1 MAGSSELE
9 LPPESA
15 EDLYENAPCGYMSTL
30 PGGLVV
36 RANRTFFHWTGYRAD
51 EVVGHRRF
59 YDLLPPAGRI
69 YYETHYAPLLQMQGR
84 VREIALELV
93 CADLR
98 RLPVLVNATL
108 LRDTNGQPQVIRIVL
123 FDATTRRTYER
134 ELLRERRRAEKA
146 TEEKARFIAMVSHE
160 IRSPLSA
167 ILAVRQM
174 LEKTNLSA
182 RQEQLVRMLKS
193 SSESLLGLVNNVLDL
208 GRLEGGHEVLELH
221 GFDLRALVAASFESM
236 RARAELRGIALEQT
250 ITGEVPQNVFGDA
263 LKINQVLTNLLSN
276 ALKFT
281 EQGAVRLSVH
291 CEPTGADCVA
301 ATFSVADT
309 GIGIPSDQLSH
320 IFGEYA
326 QAGPNVRTRYG
337 GTGLGL
343 AISSRLVKLHGGEL
357 TVQSEPGCGSTFSFT
372 LHLKR
377 LDLSPVT

>member
-123 FDATTRRTYER
+123 FDATTRRT
-134 ELLRERRRAEKA
+134 
-146 TEEKARFIAMVSHE
+146 
-160 IRSPLSA
+160 
-167 ILAVRQM
+167 
-174 LEKTNLSA
+174 
-182 RQEQLVRMLKS
+182 
-193 SSESLLGLVNNVLDL
+193 
-208 GRLEGGHEVLELH
+208 EG
-221 GFDLRALVAASFESM
+221 
-236 RARAELRGIALEQT
+236 
-250 ITGEVPQNVFGDA
+250 
-263 LKINQVLTNLLSN
+263 
-276 ALKFT
+276 
-281 EQGAVRLSVH
+281 
-291 CEPTGADCVA
+291 
-301 ATFSVADT
+301 
-309 GIGIPSDQLSH
+309 
-320 IFGEYA
+320 
-326 QAGPNVRTRYG
+326 
-337 GTGLGL
+337 
-343 AISSRLVKLHGGEL
+343 
-357 TVQSEPGCGSTFSFT
+357 
-372 LHLKR
+372 
-377 LDLSPVT
+377 